1 MQTPNELLP
10 DGLQMDLLWKNASP
24 TSGFA
29 LQTISLD
36 LSKYKAVVISTIA
49 TTTNVNYYDN
59 FLYIDGRYKRLTVP
73 DDTLLFRVGVIA
85 SEIGV
90 SFGHG
95 YRNSSED
102 DTCCIP
108 SYIYGVR

>member
-1 MQTPNELLP
+1 MQTPNELMP
-10 DGLQMDLLWKNASP
+10 DGLQMDLLWTNASP

-29 LQTISLD
+29 PQTISLD
-36 LSKYKAVVISTIA
+36 LSKYKAVVISAIA

-59 FLYIDGRYKRLTVP
+59 FLYINGSFKRLTVP
-73 DDTLLFRVGVIA
+73 DDALVFRVGVTA

-90 SFGHG
+90 TFGHG

-102 DTCCIP
+102 DACCIP
-108 SYIYGVR
+108 SYIYGVK